1 MARSART
8 VGTLW
13 TQPADPSFPACA
25 ILCLTNYIP
34 VIRGRPEIG
43 SDSPKNMKSDIHL
56 MRELHTFT
64 NERHANLLANVLKS
78 RSMPAEVAQEED
90 TWVVWV
96 LSDDH
101 RDKAREVLA
110 EFQQNP
116 EAPEFKAATRTLN
129 QRQVDAQAE
138 EKKSRKLQVRI
149 QDRWSGVW
157 WKCYPATVVLIGISV
172 LVVLLCTDWQRTGQG
187 KSMIPPTCNN
197 ELSALR
203 NALFMQPPMLAVAT
217 PFGDIALFDAPSLT
231 AILQSGQIWRFIT
244 PIFLHFSVL
253 HILFNMMW
261 LRNLGRGIEFARGTR
276 RFVLLILVLAI
287 VSNVGQYWWVMTFYQ
302 CPPQVPAR
310 FGGMSGVVFGLIGYL
325 WIKGR
330 TQPQQGLGIANDQL
344 VMAVLWMLLC
354 IGGAFGAIANAA
366 HVTGFTAGIL
376 IGARQSLWVKLRLL
390 TKKDS
395 LGDEEQ

>member
-1 MARSART
+1 
-8 VGTLW
+8 
-13 TQPADPSFPACA
+13 
-25 ILCLTNYIP
+25 
-34 VIRGRPEIG
+34 
-43 SDSPKNMKSDIHL
+43 

-64 NERHANLLANVLKS
+64 NERHAILLANLLQS
-78 RSMPAEVAQEED
+78 RSMPAEVAPEED
-90 TWVVWV
+90 SWVVWV

-110 EFQQNP
+110 EFQKNP
-116 EAPEFKAATRTLN
+116 DAPEFKAVIRTLK
-129 QRQVDAQAE
+129 QQQVDARAE
-138 EKKSRKLQVRI
+138 EKKTRRLQVRI

-157 WKCYPATVVLIGISV
+157 WKSYPATMALIGISV

-231 AILQSGQIWRFIT
+231 AILKSGQVWRFIT

-276 RFVLLILVLAI
+276 RFLLLILVLAI
-287 VSNVGQYWWVMTFYQ
+287 VSNVGQYWWVMTFYK
-302 CPPQVPAR
+302 CPPHVPAR

-325 WIKGR
+325 WMKGR

-354 IGGAFGAIANAA
+354 IGGAFGSIANAA
-366 HVTGFTAGIL
+366 HVTGFMAGIL
-376 IGARQSLWVKLRLL
+376 AGARHSLWARLQQM
-390 TKKDS
+390 TKQR
-395 LGDEEQ
+395 L

>member
-1 MARSART
+1 
-8 VGTLW
+8 
-13 TQPADPSFPACA
+13 
-25 ILCLTNYIP
+25 
-34 VIRGRPEIG
+34 
-43 SDSPKNMKSDIHL
+43 

-64 NERHANLLANVLKS
+64 NERHANLLANLLQS
-78 RSMPAEVAQEED
+78 RSMPAEVAPEED
-90 TWVVWV
+90 SWVVWV

-110 EFQQNP
+110 EFQKNP
-116 EAPEFKAATRTLN
+116 DAPEFKAAMRTLK
-129 QRQVDAQAE
+129 QQQVDARAE
-138 EKKSRKLQVRI
+138 EKKTRRLQVRI

-157 WKCYPATVVLIGISV
+157 WKSYPATMALIGISV

-231 AILQSGQIWRFIT
+231 AILKSGQVWRFIT

-276 RFVLLILVLAI
+276 RFLLLILVLAI
-287 VSNVGQYWWVMTFYQ
+287 VSNVGQYWWVMTFYK
-302 CPPQVPAR
+302 CPPDVPAR

-325 WIKGR
+325 WMKGR

-354 IGGAFGAIANAA
+354 IGGAFGSIANAA
-366 HVTGFTAGIL
+366 HVTGFMAGIL
-376 IGARQSLWVKLRLL
+376 AGARHSLWARLQQM
-390 TKKDS
+390 TKQR
-395 LGDEEQ
+395 L